1 MTSCLLV
8 CMLIVQIHYVVKDC
22 LCLYAIGL
30 MEAIPTRDA
39 LETVRGKRSF
49 ILSRSTFP
57 GYGSHGGHWTGTVIM
72 HCGQL
77 CALEYLI
84 NKYG

>member
-1 MTSCLLV
+1 MCV
-8 CMLIVQIHYVVKDC
+8 H
-22 LCLYAIGL
+22 AIGL

-57 GYGSHGGHWTGTVIM
+57 GYGSYGGHWTGTVIHSTVCIRVFNKLIWSSEKKLRFTHHIM
-72 HCGQL
+72 HVYFL
-77 CALEYLI
+77 R
-84 NKYG
+84 